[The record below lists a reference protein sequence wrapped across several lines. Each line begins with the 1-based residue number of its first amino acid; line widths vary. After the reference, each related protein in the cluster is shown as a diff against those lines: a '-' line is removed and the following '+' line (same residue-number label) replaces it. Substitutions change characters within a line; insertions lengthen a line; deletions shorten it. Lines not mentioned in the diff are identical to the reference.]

1 MNKNSTRIIA
11 MLIAALICSM
21 SLASCGSGS
30 SDKPAQTAA
39 NTQSADETTT
49 AETSMS
55 YDPGLPEK
63 DYEGANFTILTKGV
77 SAYNE
82 WGETSIYT
90 ENENGDVVNDAIYQR
105 NRSVEEKYNIKI
117 VEFQSENPTAD
128 TQKSVSAGDGA
139 YDVVMPSFGDSGTL
153 AAGGYLYDINEAEY
167 INLEKPWW
175 DQRSVADLSVDN
187 RLYFVSSDI
196 STLNNDATWCT
207 MFSKD
212 LINSYSVPNPYELVA
227 SNEWTF
233 DNFYSMYKGVSGDLD
248 GDGTYGPYDLY
259 PNLTQNENYNAM
271 YLGTGDRL
279 ISKDAND
286 IPQIALGQDERSVK
300 IIETLNSIMNDKQF
314 SFNYHT
320 GAKDLGYHLW
330 TTQMFEEGRGLFWIT
345 NLQIVIRLRDLDSN
359 FGIVPVPK
367 YSADQENYSNVVWTV
382 GSYVAIPKTTND
394 IERTGIIL
402 EALAAKSMEV
412 LRPAYYDSALQG
424 KYLRDEESV
433 DMLDIIIGER
443 VYDLGL
449 AFDFGGISS
458 ILQSVME
465 KNSTDIASTLAKKT
479 SAIQAA
485 IDKTVTNFQ
494 ENG

>member
-1 MNKNSTRIIA
+1 MKNNAMRILA
-11 MLIAALICSM
+11 MLIASMLCAM

-30 SDKPAQTAA
+30 ADTPAATTAGGANDAQTTA
-39 NTQSADETTT
+39 
-49 AETSMS
+49 AETEMS
-55 YDPGLPEK
+55 YDPGLPSK
-63 DYEGANFTILTKGV
+63 DYGGASFTILTKGV
-77 SAYNE
+77 SSFNE

-90 ENENGDVVNDAIYQR
+90 ENENGDVVNDAIFQR

-117 VEFQSENPTAD
+117 AQYESSSPQSD

-139 YDVVMPSFGDSGTL
+139 YDVVMPSFGEAGTL
-153 AAGGYLYDINEAEY
+153 AAGGYLYDINEIAN
-167 INLEKPWW
+167 INLTKPWW

-212 LINSYSVPNPYELVA
+212 LVNSYGVKSPYELVA
-227 SNEWTF
+227 SNEWTY
-233 DNFYSMYKGVSGDLD
+233 DNFYSMYKGVTGDLD
-248 GDGTYGPYDLY
+248 GDGTYGPYDLF

-279 ISKDAND
+279 ISKDEND

-300 IIETLNSIMNDKQF
+300 IIESLNTIMNDKQF

-320 GAKDLGYHLW
+320 SASDLGYHLW

-367 YSADQENYSNVVWTV
+367 YSADQESYSNVVWTV
-382 GSYVAIPKTTND
+382 GSYVAVPKTTLD

-433 DMLDIIIGER
+433 EMLDIVIGER

-449 AFDFGGISS
+449 AFDFGEISG
-458 ILQSVME
+458 ILQAVMS
-465 KNSTDIASTLAKKT
+465 KNSTDIASTMAKKT

-485 IDKTVTNFQ
+485 IDKTITSFQ
-494 ENG
+494 ENS